1 MNGGQYYQKLWLEM
15 GPRCESK
22 PLKWD
27 LVVRLIQLDDHYCDD
42 QIFSICLI
50 SELIFS

>member
-22 PLKWD
+22 LLKWD
-27 LVVRLIQLDDHYCDD
+27 LVVGLIVQMMIIMMMIKYSVYVL
-42 QIFSICLI
+42 FRS
-50 SELIFS
+50 